1 MAEPGG
7 GCPLFGHVEL
17 LFSPTWEEQFGEAVE
32 LVSGCF
38 EWEVCERCVAFYSL

>member
-1 MAEPGG
+1 M
-7 GCPLFGHVEL
+7 FGHVEL